1 MTHELRVV
9 IDTGVVISAVLLP
22 RSLPRQALDIAL
34 RHGRLLVSEATVIE
48 LESVLRRPK
57 FDKYVREEQRLEFL
71 AALVREAEL
80 VEVTEV
86 VKTCR
91 DPKDDMYLALA
102 ASGNARYLVSSDAD
116 LLVLDPFRG
125 IVILP
130 P

>member
-1 MTHELRVV
+1 M
-9 IDTGVVISAVLLP
+9 
-22 RSLPRQALDIAL
+22 
-34 RHGRLLVSEATVIE
+34 
-48 LESVLRRPK
+48 
-57 FDKYVREEQRLEFL
+57 REEQRLEFL

>member
-1 MTHELRVV
+1 M
-9 IDTGVVISAVLLP
+9 
-22 RSLPRQALDIAL
+22 
-34 RHGRLLVSEATVIE
+34 
-48 LESVLRRPK
+48 
-57 FDKYVREEQRLEFL
+57 REEQRLEFL

-116 LLVLDPFRG
+116 LLVHDPFRG
-125 IVILP
+125 IAILP
-130 P
+130 PQEFLAAVQGKGP